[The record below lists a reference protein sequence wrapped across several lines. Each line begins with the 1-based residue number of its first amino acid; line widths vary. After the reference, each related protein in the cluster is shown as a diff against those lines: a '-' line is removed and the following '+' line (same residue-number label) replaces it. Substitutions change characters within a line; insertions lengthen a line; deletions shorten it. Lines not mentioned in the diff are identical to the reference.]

1 MASRSKN
8 PRRAAS
14 SAASKA
20 PKRRAKRQ
28 SGSPRQRRSKRQP
41 KGRFDLGPPIA
52 VIDIGSNSIRLVI
65 YEGLARS
72 LTPIFNEKV
81 MAGLGREVQST
92 GLIPQDAILVA
103 QAALRRFRALC
114 DTLKVRQVYAI
125 ATAACRDARNG
136 EAFIAAASR
145 ICRVPIEI
153 LSGRRE
159 AQLTALGVVSGIHKP
174 DGVVADLGGGSLELA
189 DIHGARIVLGGTMPL
204 GGLALQ
210 DMSDHSLKRA
220 QRIVATRLTGLP
232 ILKGGR
238 GRVLY
243 AVGGTWR
250 ALARLHMQRTGYPLH
265 VMHGYTIPA
274 AEAIRFCRTLYR
286 RRGGRSPQLIT
297 VNKARRSLLPYA
309 ALVLERLIRES
320 RAREV
325 VISVYGV
332 REGLL
337 YGMLPR
343 EARREDGLITAARE
357 FNELRSRSP
366 HHGDELV
373 AWTGRLLRQA
383 RIVETDEERRLRHAT
398 CLLADIGW
406 RAHPD
411 YRGEQSFNIIANA
424 GMSTVDHE
432 GRAFLALSVYFR
444 HAGPEDPDVSPKLAH
459 LVSPRL
465 MHRARILAAA
475 MRVAY
480 QVSASQAGVLP
491 GAPLSVSRG
500 RLILRLDGKLATL
513 GGERVF
519 NRLRQLAR
527 LLNLKPMIVSNPARR
542 G

>member
-8 PRRAAS
+8 HRRAAS
-14 SAASKA
+14 SGASKGL
-20 PKRRAKRQ
+20 K
-28 SGSPRQRRSKRQP
+28 RRSKRQP
-41 KGRFDLGPPIA
+41 KGRLDLGPPIA

-92 GLIPQDAILVA
+92 GLIPQDAIMVA

-114 DTLKVRQVYAI
+114 DTLKVRHVYAI

-136 EAFIAAASR
+136 QLFIAAASR

-189 DIHGARIVLGGTMPL
+189 DIRGARIVLGGTMPL

-220 QRIVATRLTGLP
+220 QKIVATRLSNLP
-232 ILKGGR
+232 MLKGGR
-238 GRVLY
+238 GRALY

-250 ALARLHMQRTGYPLH
+250 ALARLHMQRGYPLH

-274 AEAIRFCRTLYR
+274 AEAMRFCRTLYR

-309 ALVLERLIRES
+309 ALVLERLLRES
-320 RAREV
+320 HASEV
-325 VISVYGV
+325 VISVFGV

-343 EARREDGLITAARE
+343 ETRREDGLITAAEE

-366 HHGDELV
+366 HHGKELV
-373 AWTGRLLRQA
+373 AWTDRLLRQA
-383 RIVETDEERRLRHAT
+383 KIVETHSERRLRHAA

-411 YRGEQSFNIIANA
+411 YRGEQSLNIIANA
-424 GMSTVDHE
+424 SIATVGHE
-432 GRAFLALSVYFR
+432 GRAFLALAVYFR
-444 HAGPEDPDVSPKLAH
+444 HAGPDDPDVSPKLAQ

-491 GAPLSVSRG
+491 NAPLSVSRG
-500 RLILRLDGKLATL
+500 RLVLRLDDRLAAL

-527 LLNLKPMIVSNPARR
+527 LLNLKPMIISHPPKRL
-542 G
+542 